1 MDGGDFMLVLV
12 AMAAYMLV
20 VLAVGI
26 YYGKKNK
33 TSDDYFIGGRNLGA
47 WVTAMSAEASD
58 MSSWLLM
65 GLPGLAYLTGF
76 GEAGWTAIGLAIG
89 TYLNWKIVA
98 KRLRKYTEVSNNS
111 ITLPDF
117 FNNRFRDKNHILMII
132 SSLLIII
139 FFTVYAASG
148 FSACG
153 KLFASVFNFD
163 YVPTM
168 IICAI
173 VIVLY
178 TSVGGFMAA
187 STTDL
192 IQGLLMSFAI
202 IIVLIVGVV
211 KAGGISEVISYAKSL
226 DGYMDLFHTY
236 NPETGKA
243 ASYGVISMI
252 SGLAWGLGYFG
263 VPHILLRFMAIKNSK
278 EIKKSR
284 TIAMTWVIISLAVAV
299 CIGYVGAAITSKGI
313 GGIDVLTTS
322 AEAETIFIQL
332 TNAFLPKF
340 IAGIVLSGILA
351 ATMSTADSQLL
362 MVASSVG
369 NNLFKNIFKK
379 NATDKQILIVTK
391 ITTIV
396 VAIFG
401 VIIALNPNSS
411 IFNLVSL
418 SWSGFGASFGPL
430 ILFSLFWKRTTLK
443 GAICGMI
450 GGGALSITWSLFI
463 SKLGGIFEVYS
474 LLPAFLF
481 ASLLIVFVSLLDN
494 EPSKEIQN
502 EFDAVK
508 TADI

>member
-1 MDGGDFMLVLV
+1 MLVLL
-12 AMAAYMLV
+12 AMAAYMIV
-20 VLAVGI
+20 VLAIGF
-26 YYGKKNK
+26 YYAKRNK

-89 TYLNWKIVA
+89 TYLNWKFVA

-117 FNNRFRDKNHILMII
+117 FSNRFRDKNNILMII
-132 SSLLIII
+132 SSILIII

-153 KLFASVFNFD
+153 KLFASVFNYD

-168 IICAI
+168 IICGC

-211 KAGGISEVISYAKSL
+211 KAGGVGEVVSYAKSL
-226 DGYMDLFHTY
+226 DGYMSLLNTY
-236 NPETGKA
+236 DPATGKA
-243 ASYGVISMI
+243 ASYGVIRMI

-263 VPHILLRFMAIKNSK
+263 VPHILLRFMAIKTSK

-284 TIAMTWVIISLAVAV
+284 IIAMTWVIISLAVAV
-299 CIGYVGAAITSKGI
+299 CIGYVGATITSKGI
-313 GGIDVLTTS
+313 GGIEALTTS
-322 AEAETIFIQL
+322 AAAETIFIRL

-362 MVASSVG
+362 LVSSSVG
-369 NNLFKNIFKK
+369 NNLYKNVFKK
-379 NATDKQILIVTK
+379 DATDKQLLFVTK
-391 ITTIV
+391 TATCIV
-396 VAIFG
+396 ALVAM
-401 VIIALNPNSS
+401 IIALDPNSS

-418 SWSGFGASFGPL
+418 AWSGFGAAFGPL
-430 ILFSLFWKRTTLK
+430 ILFALFWQRTTLK
-443 GAICGMI
+443 GAISGMI
-450 GGGALSITWSLFI
+450 GGGTLSVIWSLYI
-463 SKLGGIFEVYS
+463 TNLGGIFEVYS
-474 LLPAFLF
+474 LLPAFIF
-481 ASLLIVFVSLLDN
+481 ASLLIVIVSLLDK
-494 EPSKEIQN
+494 EPSEEIQK
-502 EFDAVK
+502 EFDAVEK
-508 TADI
+508 AEI

>member
-1 MDGGDFMLVLV
+1 MLVLI
-12 AMAAYMLV
+12 AMATYMVV
-20 VLAVGI
+20 VLAIGI

-33 TSDDYFIGGRNLGA
+33 TSDDYLIGGRNLGA

-89 TYLNWKIVA
+89 TYLNWKFVA

-111 ITLPDF
+111 ITIPEF
-117 FNNRFRDKNHILMII
+117 FSNRYRDKKQILMII
-132 SSLLIII
+132 SAILIII
-139 FFTVYAASG
+139 FFTVYVASG

-153 KLFASVFNFD
+153 KLFSSLFDFD

-173 VIVLY
+173 IIVIY
-178 TSVGGFMAA
+178 TSIGGFMAA

-202 IIVLIVGVV
+202 VIVLVIGTI
-211 KAGGISEVISYAKSL
+211 KAGGVGEVVNYAKSL
-226 DGYMDLFHTY
+226 DGYLDLFHTY

-243 ASYGVISMI
+243 ASYGIISMI

-263 VPHILLRFMAIKNSK
+263 VPHILLRFMAIKNSS

-284 TIAMTWVIISLAVAV
+284 TIAMTWVLISLAVAV
-299 CIGYVGAAITSKGI
+299 CIGYVGAAITAKGI
-313 GGIDVLTTS
+313 GGIPVLTTS

-340 IAGIVLSGILA
+340 LAGIVLSGILA

-362 MVASSVG
+362 LVSSSVG
-369 NNLFKNIFKK
+369 NNLYRSFFNK
-379 NATDKQILIVTK
+379 NATDKQILLVTK
-391 ITTIV
+391 LTTLV
-396 VAIFG
+396 VAVVG

-411 IFNLVSL
+411 IFSLVSL
-418 SWSGFGASFGPL
+418 AWSGFGAAFGPL

-443 GAICGMI
+443 GAIAGMV
-450 GGGALSITWSLFI
+450 GGGALSIIWSLWI
-463 SKLGGIFEVYS
+463 GNLGGIFSVYS
-474 LLPAFLF
+474 LLPAFIF
-481 ASLLIVFVSLLDN
+481 ASLLTVVVSLLDK
-494 EPSKEIQN
+494 EPSKEIQD
-502 EFDAVK
+502 EFDSVER
-508 TADI
+508 TEI